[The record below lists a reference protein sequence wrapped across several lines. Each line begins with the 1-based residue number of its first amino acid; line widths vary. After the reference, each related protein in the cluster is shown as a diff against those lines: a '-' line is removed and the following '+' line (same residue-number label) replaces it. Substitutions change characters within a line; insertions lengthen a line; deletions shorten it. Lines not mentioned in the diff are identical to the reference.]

1 MAAVAEL
8 GSLGHIARMT
18 NFHINEWIWTLAV
31 GLPIL
36 ATVAVLR
43 WRQSQTS
50 RIWRLVLCFIV
61 ACVIT
66 PYIFKDESADVHPAV
81 SLLPL
86 TFVAGRYAFVVF
98 LSGAVPISVVA
109 GALFFLWSA
118 IIRRR
123 RKHENRVA

>member
-1 MAAVAEL
+1 
-8 GSLGHIARMT
+8 MT

-36 ATVAVLR
+36 ATVTVLR

-66 PYIFKDESADVHPAV
+66 PYIFKDESVDVDPAV
-81 SLLPL
+81 SLLML
-86 TFVAGRYAFVVF
+86 AFVAGRYTFVVF

-109 GALFFLWSA
+109 SALFFLWSV
-118 IIRRR
+118 IIRRKQR
-123 RKHENRVA
+123 HENHVA